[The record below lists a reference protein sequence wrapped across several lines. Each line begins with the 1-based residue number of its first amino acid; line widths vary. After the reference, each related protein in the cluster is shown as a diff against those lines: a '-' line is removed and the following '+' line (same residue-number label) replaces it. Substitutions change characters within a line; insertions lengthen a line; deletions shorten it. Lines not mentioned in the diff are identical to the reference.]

1 MQVLSANPHVPVYTL
16 EPDETTGNRHFRM
29 YNYEGSFP
37 NRSELLV
44 PHRKNHYLL
53 IFVRRGSGRQW
64 IDMTPYD
71 LKSNTFYFLDPSQI
85 IVKEEFQK
93 LWSTGIAFTREF
105 LSLHHNASLSK
116 LPIIQNS
123 RNVHEL
129 ALTDADALFI
139 DDIMQKIRIE
149 YQQPGEWQ
157 QRMLTAYLNVL
168 LTYLSRLYTE
178 RFETDDTLADKV
190 LTKQYQEKIDERF
203 RQLHEVADYASILN
217 ISPGHLSDVV
227 KIQSGKPAI
236 KHIHD
241 RLILESR
248 RLLLHTDH
256 PLKEIAFSLGFS
268 DASYFNRFF
277 KRETGETPARYRI
290 NIRKMYH

>member
-1 MQVLSANPHVPVYTL
+1 MQVLSANQVPVYTL
-16 EPDETTGNRHFRM
+16 DPDGATGNTRFRM
-29 YNYEGSFP
+29 YNYEGTFP

-53 IFVRRGSGRQW
+53 IFIRRGTGRQW

-71 LKSNTFYFLDPSQI
+71 LKSNTIYFSDPSQI
-85 IVKEEFQK
+85 IVKEVFKQ
-93 LWSTGIAFTREF
+93 LWSTGMGFTREF
-105 LSLHHNASLSK
+105 LSLQENTSLSK

-123 RNVHEL
+123 QNVHEL
-129 ALTDADALFI
+129 PLTDADARFV
-139 DDIMQKIRIE
+139 DDMMQKIRIE
-149 YQQPGEWQ
+149 YERNDEWQ
-157 QRMLTAYLNVL
+157 QRMLSAYLSVL

-178 RFETDDTLADKV
+178 RFEIDDAQVDKQ
-190 LTKQYQEKIDERF
+190 LLKQFQSKIEESF
-203 RQLHEVADYASILN
+203 LQLHEVGDYASILN
-217 ISPGHLSDVV
+217 ISAGHLSDVV

-241 RLILESR
+241 RLVLEAR
-248 RLLLHTDH
+248 RLLLHTDNT
-256 PLKEIAFSLGFS
+256 LKEIAFSLGFS

-277 KRETGETPARYRI
+277 KRETGETPAGYRA